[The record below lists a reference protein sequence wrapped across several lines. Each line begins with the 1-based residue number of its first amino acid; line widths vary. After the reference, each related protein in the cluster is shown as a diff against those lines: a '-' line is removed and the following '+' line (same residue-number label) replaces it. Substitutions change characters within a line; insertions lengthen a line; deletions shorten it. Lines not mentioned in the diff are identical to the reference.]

1 MPYSWKKRKNLIIL
15 LSLIFL
21 QLILISVQVPLGEE
35 ENYFERVVF
44 TVFSPLQHGVVSF
57 FRGLGNFWKSYI
69 GLHRVH
75 KDNERLREE
84 MFFLKQ
90 ENNLL
95 REMLKV
101 YRTEKEISGLF
112 SDLQKKILPAR
123 VIGIDA
129 SNVWK
134 SLNINK
140 GSLDGVKKNMV
151 VLDKHGHLVGRIVDP
166 ISFREARVQMITDTE
181 SGVSVIPE
189 AKDVP
194 GVLIGEG
201 NGRCKL
207 EFILSTDTA
216 IVEGDRLITAGF
228 DGIYF
233 PGIVVGHILSVVGV
247 EGLFKIIKV
256 EPSFKIQEL
265 DLLAIIIVDSK
276 EVF

>member
-1 MPYSWKKRKNLIIL
+1 MPHSWNNRKNLIIL

-21 QLILISVQVPLGEE
+21 QLILISIQVPLGEE
-35 ENYFERVVF
+35 ENYFERTVF
-44 TVFSPLQHGVVSF
+44 AVFSPLQHGIVSF
-57 FRGLGNFWKSYI
+57 FRGFGNFWKSYI
-69 GLHRVH
+69 DLHRVH
-75 KDNERLREE
+75 KDNEKLREE
-84 MFFLKQ
+84 IFFLKQ

-95 REMLKV
+95 REMLKT
-101 YRTEKEISGLF
+101 YKTEKEIAGLF
-112 SDLQKKILPAR
+112 SDFQRSILPAR

-151 VLDKHGHLVGRIVDP
+151 VLDKHGRLVGRIVDP

-181 SGVSVIPE
+181 SGVSVVPE
-189 AKDVP
+189 GKEVP

-201 NGRCKL
+201 NGKCKL
-207 EFILSTDTA
+207 EFILSTDIA
-216 IVEGDRLITAGF
+216 IAEDDRLTTTGF

-233 PGIVVGHILSVVGV
+233 PGIVVGRILSVVGV
-247 EGLFKIIKV
+247 EGLFKTIKV
-256 EPSFKIQEL
+256 EPAFKIQEL
-265 DLLAIIIVDSK
+265 DLLAIITVDPK

>member
-1 MPYSWKKRKNLIIL
+1 MPDYWKNRKNLIIL
-15 LSLIFL
+15 IILVFL
-21 QLILISVQVPLGEE
+21 QFVLISIQVPLGEE
-35 ENYFERVVF
+35 ENYFERTVF
-44 TVFSPLQHGVVSF
+44 TIFSPLQHGMVSF
-57 FRGLGNFWKSYI
+57 FRGFGNFWKSYI
-69 GLHRVH
+69 DLRRAH
-75 KDNERLREE
+75 KDNEKLKEE
-84 MFFLKQ
+84 IFFLEQ

-95 REMLKV
+95 REMLKT
-101 YRTEKEISGLF
+101 YKTEKEIAGLF
-112 SDLQKKILPAR
+112 SDFQRNILPAR

-140 GSLDGVKKNMV
+140 GTLDGVKKNMV
-151 VLDKHGHLVGRIVDP
+151 VLDKYGHLVGRIVDP

-181 SGVSVIPE
+181 SGVSVITE
-189 AKDVP
+189 GKDVP

-216 IVEGDRLITAGF
+216 IAKDDRLTTTGF

-233 PGIVVGHILSVVGV
+233 PGIVVGRIFSVVEV
-247 EGLFKIIKV
+247 DGLFKTIKV
-256 EPSFKIQEL
+256 EPAFKIQEL
-265 DLLAIIIVDSK
+265 NLLAIITVDLK